1 MPVHFLVDIIHF
13 GFVQEEAMRY
23 REILVFLGVAFGVS
37 YTAWITALLLPEGRS
52 TYLYAGLSFFAMLG
66 PLLGTLTVKQL
77 GWKAVQP
84 VGPLPR
90 PGRIWA
96 ALQGVGVLYLMLW
109 LTQFGLQTI
118 LARWQGAA
126 SISLTGETL
135 TRFFI
140 RTLFMPL
147 FWLFSVFLEESG
159 WRYFL
164 YPEAKKWGPW
174 AATWGV
180 GLIWAVWHVPA
191 AFVLGKANAGWM
203 ILNYFIYVPI
213 LHQFFAYYYDRT
225 QSLWTSV
232 ILHAI
237 FNGFGTAYYYTS
249 GVMTRPDQLVIG
261 DMRVTL
267 WVNAGVL
274 ILLLPFSWLLFQRIQ
289 KERSATQ
296 AVTIPA
302 GR

>member
-1 MPVHFLVDIIHF
+1 
-13 GFVQEEAMRY
+13 MR
-23 REILVFLGVAFGVS
+23 REVLVFLAMTFGVS
-37 YTAWITALLLPEGRS
+37 YTAWITALLLREGRS
-52 TYLYAGLSFFAMLG
+52 TYLYAGLSFFAMIG
-66 PLLGTLTVKQL
+66 PLLGTLAVKRL
-77 GWKAVQP
+77 GWKAPPSVE
-84 VGPLPR
+84 PLSRTDR
-90 PGRIWA
+90 PWA
-96 ALQGVGVLYLMLW
+96 ALQGVGVLYLVLW
-109 LTQFGLQTI
+109 VTQFGLQTL
-118 LARWQGAA
+118 LAQWQGAA
-126 SISLTGETL
+126 SIALTGETL
-135 TRFFI
+135 VKFFI
-140 RTLFMPL
+140 RTLFMPI
-147 FWLFSVFLEESG
+147 FWFLSVFLEEFG

-164 YPEAKKWGPW
+164 YPEAKKHGPW

-191 AFVLGKANAGWM
+191 AFVLGKANAPWM
-203 ILNYFIYVPI
+203 IVNYLIYVPI

-232 ILHAI
+232 ILHAV

-261 DMRVTL
+261 NMQVTL
-267 WVNAGVL
+267 GVNVGVL

-302 GR
+302 VG

>member
-1 MPVHFLVDIIHF
+1 MKHK
-13 GFVQEEAMRY
+13 
-23 REILVFLGVAFGVS
+23 EILIFLAVGFGVS

-52 TYLYAGLSFFAMLG
+52 TYLYAGLSFLAMVG
-66 PLLGTLTVKQL
+66 PLLGTLIVKRL
-77 GWKAVQP
+77 GWKTPQSTRSL
-84 VGPLPR
+84 PLS
-90 PGRIWA
+90 GRIGA
-96 ALQGVGVLYLMLW
+96 ALQGVCVLYLILW

-135 TRFFI
+135 IRFFL

-147 FWLFSVFLEESG
+147 FWLLSVFLEEFG

-164 YPEAKKWGPW
+164 YPEAKKRGPW

-180 GLIWAVWHVPA
+180 GLIWALWHVPA

-203 ILNYFIYVPI
+203 ILNYFLYVPI

-232 ILHAI
+232 ILHAV

-249 GVMTRPDQLVIG
+249 GVMTRPDQLVTGDIG
-261 DMRVTL
+261 VTIG
-267 WVNAGVL
+267 VNVGVL
-274 ILLLPFSWLLFQRIQ
+274 ILLLPYSWLLSRRIQ
-289 KERSATQ
+289 QERTAMQTETKPL
-296 AVTIPA
+296 VD
-302 GR
+302 

>member
-1 MPVHFLVDIIHF
+1 MKHK
-13 GFVQEEAMRY
+13 
-23 REILVFLGVAFGVS
+23 EILIFLAVAFGVS

-52 TYLYAGLSFFAMLG
+52 TYLYAGLSFLAMAG
-66 PLLGTLTVKQL
+66 PLLATLTVKRL
-77 GWKAVQP
+77 GWKAAQSTRSL
-84 VGPLPR
+84 PLS
-90 PGRIWA
+90 GQIGA
-96 ALQGVGVLYLMLW
+96 ALQGVCVLYLILW

-135 TRFFI
+135 IRFFI

-147 FWLFSVFLEESG
+147 FWLLSVFLEEFG

-164 YPEAKKWGPW
+164 YPEAKKRGPW

-180 GLIWAVWHVPA
+180 GLIWALWHVPA

-203 ILNYFIYVPI
+203 ILNYFLYVPI

-225 QSLWTSV
+225 QSLWISV
-232 ILHAI
+232 ILHAV

-249 GVMTRPDQLVIG
+249 GVMTRPDQLVTGDIG
-261 DMRVTL
+261 VTIG
-267 WVNAGVL
+267 VNVGVL
-274 ILLLPFSWLLFQRIQ
+274 ILLLPFSWLLFHRIQ
-289 KERSATQ
+289 RERIATQ
-296 AVTIPA
+296 TETVPLA
-302 GR
+302 G

>member
-1 MPVHFLVDIIHF
+1 MKHK
-13 GFVQEEAMRY
+13 
-23 REILVFLGVAFGVS
+23 EILIFLAVAFGVS

-52 TYLYAGLSFFAMLG
+52 TYLYAGLSFLAMGG
-66 PLLGTLTVKQL
+66 PLLGTLTVKRL
-77 GWKAVQP
+77 GWKAAQP
-84 VGPLPR
+84 AGSLPLS
-90 PGRIWA
+90 GRIWA
-96 ALQGVGVLYLMLW
+96 ALQGVCVLYLILW

-118 LARWQGAA
+118 LAQWQSAI

-135 TRFFI
+135 IRFFI

-147 FWLFSVFLEESG
+147 FWLLSVFLEEFG

-164 YPEAKKWGPW
+164 YPEAKKRGPW

-180 GLIWAVWHVPA
+180 GLIWALWHVPA

-203 ILNYFIYVPI
+203 ILNYFLYIPI

-232 ILHAI
+232 ILHAV

-249 GVMTRPDQLVIG
+249 GVMTRPDQLVTG
-261 DMRVTL
+261 DMGVTIG
-267 WVNAGVL
+267 VNVGVL
-274 ILLLPFSWLLFQRIQ
+274 ILLLPFSWLLFYRIQ
-289 KERSATQ
+289 QERIATQ
-296 AVTIPA
+296 TETMPLA
-302 GR
+302 G